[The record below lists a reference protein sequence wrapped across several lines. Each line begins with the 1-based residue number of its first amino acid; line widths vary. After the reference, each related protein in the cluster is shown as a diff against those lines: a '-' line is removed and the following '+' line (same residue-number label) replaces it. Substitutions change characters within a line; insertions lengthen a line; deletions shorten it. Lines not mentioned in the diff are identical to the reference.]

1 VLNHATIWAIVSRT
15 PLSSNGLGRRVLNAG
30 IGVRFPVAVLKFMKE
45 FLKDTANKILTGSSL
60 ILNIGLFLFFYFFIR
75 QSNIPIVLHYN
86 VNWGVDILG
95 EVKSVFILP
104 VAGMFIFLLNSFL
117 AVNLWGK
124 NKTLS
129 YFFTA
134 MTLLVQFFLIIS
146 GIALYIINK

>member
-1 VLNHATIWAIVSRT
+1 MLNDAMIWAIVSRT
-15 PLSSNGLGRRVLNAG
+15 PLSSNGSGRRVLNAG
-30 IGVRFPVAVLKFMKE
+30 IGVRFPVAVLKSMKE
-45 FLKDTANKILTGSSL
+45 FFKDAANKISVGLSL
-60 ILNIGLFLFFYFFIR
+60 VLNVGLFLFFWFFIK
-75 QSNIPIVLHYN
+75 QSNVPIVLHYN

-95 EVKSVFILP
+95 EVKSIFILP
-104 VAGMFIFLLNSFL
+104 VAGIFILLLNGFL

-134 MTLLVQFFLIIS
+134 MTLLVQFFLVVS